1 MSGQSNSAEPAVKY
15 HQLASLDWEDPKNA
29 PPELAELAKKAAGTG
44 ARRAPIPCDSIDLYS
59 QISELPAGYEIP
71 PHSHSAH
78 ELMVV
83 LAGSCTVMGGPEL
96 TAGDLTEIPAGSEY
110 GFVAGDEGIRFLVV
124 RPEASTIAISDPT
137 EESSS

>member
-1 MSGQSNSAEPAVKY
+1 MSANY
-15 HQLASLDWEDPKNA
+15 HHLAGLDWEDPSNA
-29 PPELAELAKKAAGTG
+29 PPELRELAEKAMGTT

-83 LAGSCTVMGGPEL
+83 LAGSCKVIDGPEL
-96 TAGDLTEIPAGSEY
+96 VAGDLTEIPAGSEY

-124 RPEASTIAISDPT
+124 RPEPSTISVT
-137 EESSS
+137 EDTVTEGN